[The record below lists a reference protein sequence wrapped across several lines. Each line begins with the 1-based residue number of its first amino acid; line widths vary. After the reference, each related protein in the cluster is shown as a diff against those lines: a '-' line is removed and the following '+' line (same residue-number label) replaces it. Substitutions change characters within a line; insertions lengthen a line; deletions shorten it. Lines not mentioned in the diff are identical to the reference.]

1 MCGLLEFF
9 LRDREDADT
18 SHCVS
23 WLEIAAYARIKG
35 IPFAIATASETGGSW
50 RDPVRAVLRG
60 VSRNGHR

>member
-9 LRDREDADT
+9 LGDRQDADA

-35 IPFAIATASETGGSW
+35 IPFAIATASETG
-50 RDPVRAVLRG
+50 DPVRAVLRG